1 MHARFPPK
9 KSRWKTQILNQIKK
23 IYTENI
29 IFEYT
34 ENLQKKFHLNIKNRY
49 EKKNKAFT
57 ISTDP
62 IK

>member
-9 KSRWKTQILNQIKK
+9 KSPWKTQNLNKKK

-34 ENLQKKFHLNIKNRY
+34 ENLKKKISSNIKNRH
-49 EKKNKAFT
+49 EKK
-57 ISTDP
+57 
-62 IK
+62 

>member
-9 KSRWKTQILNQIKK
+9 KSPWKTQNLNKKK

-34 ENLQKKFHLNIKNRY
+34 ENLKKKCRLISRIDMKKIKPLPY
-49 EKKNKAFT
+49 L
-57 ISTDP
+57 
-62 IK
+62 

>member
-1 MHARFPPK
+1 MQGFHQRK
-9 KSRWKTQILNQIKK
+9 VHGKHRTELKSNKK

-34 ENLQKKFHLNIKNRY
+34 ENLQKKFHLISRIDM
-49 EKKNKAFT
+49 KKNKAFT

>member
-9 KSRWKTQILNQIKK
+9 KSPWKTQNLNKKK

-34 ENLQKKFHLNIKNRY
+34 ENLKKKMSSNIKNRH
-49 EKKNKAFT
+49 EKK
-57 ISTDP
+57 
-62 IK
+62 

>member
-9 KSRWKTQILNQIKK
+9 KSPWKTQNLNQKK

-34 ENLQKKFHLNIKNRY
+34 ENLKKKMSSNIKNRH
-49 EKKNKAFT
+49 EKK
-57 ISTDP
+57 
-62 IK
+62 

>member
-9 KSRWKTQILNQIKK
+9 KSPWKTQNLNQKKK

-34 ENLQKKFHLNIKNRY
+34 ENLKKKMSSNIKNRH
-49 EKKNKAFT
+49 EKK
-57 ISTDP
+57 
-62 IK
+62 

>member
-9 KSRWKTQILNQIKK
+9 KSPWKTQNLNKKK

-29 IFEYT
+29 ISEYT
-34 ENLQKKFHLNIKNRY
+34 ENLKKKKFRLISRIDM
-49 EKKNKAFT
+49 KKNKAFT
-57 ISTDP
+57 ISIDP